1 MIKYFSKYIKIICI
15 FFIFLAIFFSAYS
28 CAPNTEQYYQMSA
41 EEFKDYAPA
50 NEIID
55 YNNVNYYLL
64 NAAIFHDTNLIRQEN
79 SVALL
84 TYSKALERAAQGH
97 SKDMIK
103 QDFFNHDN
111 PNTGNDPFDRMDDEG
126 VTEGYRGENIAASS
140 WQSWTYNQLAEKF
153 VHDMWWNSSGH
164 RDNMLNGNYEYL
176 GVGTYT
182 GSTTFMGSEFDTV
195 TATQN
200 FGSIVPE

>member
-1 MIKYFSKYIKIICI
+1 MFYSIS
-15 FFIFLAIFFSAYS
+15 S
-28 CAPNTEQYYQMSA
+28 CAPNTDQYYQMSA
-41 EEFKDYAPA
+41 EEFKNYSPA

-84 TYSKALERAAQGH
+84 SYSRALEKAAQGH
-97 SKDMIK
+97 SEDMIK
-103 QDFFNHDN
+103 QDFFSHDN
-111 PNTGNDPFDRMDDEG
+111 PNTGKDPFDRMGDEG

-164 RDNMLNGNYEYL
+164 RDNMLNANYNYL

-182 GSTTFMGSEFDTV
+182 GSTTFMDGEWDTV

-200 FGSIVPE
+200 FGSVVPE